1 MNLFRESMRARL
13 LTSLATGVLTSV
25 GAGLAGHLALG
36 LMAGWVVAAG
46 LFTLSTWFLVFR
58 LDAAGTRRHATDNDP
73 GRGIDDT
80 LLILSCLASIAG
92 LMLLLVLT
100 ERADVVASAELGVL
114 GILASWSAV
123 HTLFCLRYAH
133 AYYAGGGSG
142 VDFNGDTSPDY
153 RDFAYLAFTLGMTFQ
168 VSDTNL
174 STKEFR
180 RMALNQGLISYL
192 LGTVVVASTI
202 NLLSQLIAG

>member
-13 LTSLATGVLTSV
+13 LTSLAAGVLTAVVV
-25 GAGLAGHLALG
+25 GTGGHLALG
-36 LMAGWVVAAG
+36 LMGGWVVAAG

-58 LDAAGTRRHATDNDP
+58 LDAEGTRRNATDNDP

-80 LLILSCLASIAG
+80 VLILACLASIAG

-100 ERADVVASAELGVL
+100 RRTDVVTSAVLGVL

-133 AYYAGGGSG
+133 AYYASGGG
-142 VDFNGDTSPDY
+142 VDFNGDTAPDY
-153 RDFAYLAFTLGMTFQ
+153 RDFAYLAFTPGMTFQ

-174 STKEFR
+174 ATKELR

>member
-1 MNLFRESMRARL
+1 MNVYRESMRARL
-13 LTSLATGVLTSV
+13 LTSLAIGVLTAV
-25 GAGLAGHLALG
+25 VLGLGGHVDLG
-36 LMAGWVVAAG
+36 LMGGWVVAAG
-46 LFTLSTWFLVFR
+46 LFSLSTWFLVFR
-58 LDAAGTRRHATDNDP
+58 LDADQTRRHAIDNDP

-80 LLILSCLASIAG
+80 VLVLSCLASIAG
-92 LMLLLVLT
+92 LTLLLALT
-100 ERADVVASAELGVL
+100 RRADVVVGAVLGVL

-133 AYYAGGGSG
+133 AYYAGGGTG
-142 VDFNGDTSPDY
+142 VDFNGDTHPDY

-174 STKEFR
+174 TTKELR

-202 NLLSQLIAG
+202 NLLSQLVAG

>member
-13 LTSLATGVLTSV
+13 LTSLAAGVLTSV
-25 GAGLAGHLALG
+25 VVGTGGHLALG
-36 LMAGWVVAAG
+36 LMGGWVVAAG

-58 LDAAGTRRHATDNDP
+58 LDSEETRRHATDNDP

-80 LLILSCLASIAG
+80 VLILACLASIAG

-100 ERADVVASAELGVL
+100 RRTDVVASAVLGVL

-133 AYYAGGGSG
+133 AYSASGGG
-142 VDFNGDTSPDY
+142 VDFNGDTAPDY

-174 STKEFR
+174 ATKELR

>member
-13 LTSLATGVLTSV
+13 FTSLAAGVLTAVVV
-25 GAGLAGHLALG
+25 GTGGHLALG
-36 LMAGWVVAAG
+36 LMGGWVVAAG

-58 LDAAGTRRHATDNDP
+58 LDAEGTRRHATDNDP

-80 LLILSCLASIAG
+80 VLILACLASIAG

-100 ERADVVASAELGVL
+100 RRTDVVTSAVLGVL

-133 AYYAGGGSG
+133 AYYSSGGG
-142 VDFNGDTSPDY
+142 VDFNGDTAPDY

-174 STKEFR
+174 ATKELR

>member
-1 MNLFRESMRARL
+1 MNLLRESMRARL
-13 LTSLATGVLTSV
+13 LTSLAAGVLTAVVV
-25 GAGLAGHLALG
+25 GTGGHLALG
-36 LMAGWVVAAG
+36 LMGGWVVAAG

-58 LDAAGTRRHATDNDP
+58 LDAEGTRRHATDNDP

-80 LLILSCLASIAG
+80 VLILACLASIAG

-100 ERADVVASAELGVL
+100 RRTDVVTSAVLGVL

-133 AYYAGGGSG
+133 AYYASGGG
-142 VDFNGDTSPDY
+142 VDFNGDTAPDY

-174 STKEFR
+174 ATKEFR